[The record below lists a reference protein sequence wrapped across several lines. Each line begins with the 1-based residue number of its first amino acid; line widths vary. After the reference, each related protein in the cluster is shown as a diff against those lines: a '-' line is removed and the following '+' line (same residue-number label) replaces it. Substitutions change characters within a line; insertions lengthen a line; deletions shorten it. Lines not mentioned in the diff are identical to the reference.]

1 MTPAEIIYN
10 QPHLINKILYEY
22 KGLTTPSC
30 IAFKK
35 GTIINLFKNDNA
47 FKDNDSIFMQKINN
61 QYNSFHYI
69 TRYDSEIEDDSLFCY
84 DWTNDYEDDPSQV
97 FNNIKTINKIY

>member
-22 KGLTTPSC
+22 KGLTTPSA

-35 GTIINLFKNDNA
+35 GTIINLFTNGN
-47 FKDNDSIFMQKINN
+47 SIFMKKINN
-61 QYNSFHYI
+61 EYNSFDYVNK
-69 TRYDSEIEDDSLFCY
+69 YDSDMKQDYLFCY
-84 DWTNDYEDDPSQV
+84 DWTNDYDDDSSQV
-97 FNNIKTINKIY
+97 FNNITTFK